1 MSLLH
6 RFSLTSLAAAF
17 VLMPAACAESH
28 EHDHGEGDGHDH
40 THCYGNQHHTRGD
53 NAPQAGHLVDGTQEH
68 SHAPFE
74 HLCAHSWDLELGGYA
89 DNKDMQK
96 WVEDGLRHVHY
107 DHVPTAKSVSRLC
120 WVEGARTLAVGQ
132 REQARTWLMMS
143 REDEA
148 LTNLACLEYENGRV
162 EEGIRILEELLR
174 MEEEQGTS
182 IPVSITLS
190 LPMMRYAAGL
200 INREQ
205 LEKAAADHAKGAGAW
220 VHEYVDLQWILDKVV
235 RTPEDARYLRSRLEA
250 AAAAGNSEA
259 EVALIALAEMRVVIV
274 GQRPGWQ
281 QRLEALVPKYPR
293 AAKLK
298 ERVEMLRWVLNE
310 CLPTLMPKSS
320 R

>member
-1 MSLLH
+1 MTSASCQ
-6 RFSLTSLAAAF
+6 FSLSCLLAAL
-17 VLMPAACAESH
+17 VLTPAACAET
-28 EHDHGEGDGHDH
+28 HDHSHGEGGGHDH
-40 THCYGNQHHTRGD
+40 THCFGYDHHTRGEH
-53 NAPQAGHLVDGTQEH
+53 QHGGHLDGTQEH

-89 DNKDMQK
+89 DNKAMQK

-107 DHVPTAKSVSRLC
+107 DHVPTAESVSRLC
-120 WVEGARTLAVGQ
+120 WVEGARTLAMGQ
-132 REQARTWLMMS
+132 REQARIWLQMS
-143 REDEA
+143 RENEA

-174 MEEEQGTS
+174 MEEEQGTN
-182 IPVSITLS
+182 IPVCITLS

-220 VHEYVDLQWILDKVV
+220 VHEYVDLQWILDNVV
-235 RTPEDARYLRSRLEA
+235 RTPEDARHLRQRLEA
-250 AAAAGNSEA
+250 AAAAGHPEA
-259 EVALIALAEMRVVIV
+259 EVALIALAEMRVAIA

-281 QRLEALVPKYPR
+281 QRLEALVPKCPR
-293 AAKLK
+293 AARLR